1 MKTQKVTS
9 GDLQPHLLRK
19 RPATLADH
27 MGKDPVP
34 GQAVSSRLHGGTWG
48 EPAWLPWG
56 PGGRGG
62 GGDGMAATSAS
73 LLIKEPDWERLCRL
87 SCKTATVKTPTQLAS
102 WPSCNPLP
110 AALHTHPRR
119 TGNLPC
125 GSALCRSPQGRLLD
139 QHNLMF
145 PLRASVQVVSLGP
158 DGLQPTRLLCPWN
171 PLGMNTGVGS
181 LSFLQGIF
189 PTQGSNPGLRHCR
202 QILYGLSLQES
213 QG

>member
-19 RPATLADH
+19 CPATLADH

-34 GQAVSSRLHGGTWG
+34 GQAASSRLHGGTWG

-102 WPSCNPLP
+102 WPI
-110 AALHTHPRR
+110 
-119 TGNLPC
+119 
-125 GSALCRSPQGRLLD
+125 
-139 QHNLMF
+139 
-145 PLRASVQVVSLGP
+145 
-158 DGLQPTRLLCPWN
+158 LQPPPSCITHTPEEDRKPSVRLCSVSVSSRTPF
-171 PLGMNTGVGS
+171 G
-181 LSFLQGIF
+181 
-189 PTQGSNPGLRHCR
+189 PTQPHVPT
-202 QILYGLSLQES
+202 
-213 QG
+213 